1 MEGKSI
7 CEVFREFV
15 GRVLSAHGFELRGPH
30 LAERRS
36 RGLRQGIL
44 LRTEGSGEDVWAYVG
59 TYSVFTHE
67 LDDGP
72 APGRLTT
79 TNVVAGVCPGE
90 MGSREDGLLSTLKM
104 TMDILLP
111 ELNRYS
117 TVDAIVR
124 DVEKYPGSSAHL
136 LGDSSVSNTFN
147 HAYCLENVGRLQD
160 ARKLYRDTAER
171 LAQVDGA
178 LARKYSAAATRRA
191 AALDGVRSVKST
203 LPEGGECVARPMP
216 EVLILSNADEVCRNF
231 YVGLLRYLETAAEN
245 PAQPYPSLLLRAAEE
260 LYEPRID
267 YWRSLSIDAILKTVT
282 TYAPDF
288 EEEMEAQGPEALEEY
303 AEDLE
308 NILYMKA
315 FDEMCAERLLGLTA
329 DVRPTTR
336 AGIYEWLAEEFQRR
350 GEEDELEFLE
360 CDGEKAVPSILGAM
374 RTLAASPELELA

>member
-1 MEGKSI
+1 
-7 CEVFREFV
+7 
-15 GRVLSAHGFELRGPH
+15 
-30 LAERRS
+30 
-36 RGLRQGIL
+36 
-44 LRTEGSGEDVWAYVG
+44 
-59 TYSVFTHE
+59 
-67 LDDGP
+67 
-72 APGRLTT
+72 
-79 TNVVAGVCPGE
+79 
-90 MGSREDGLLSTLKM
+90 
-104 TMDILLP
+104 
-111 ELNRYS
+111 
-117 TVDAIVR
+117 
-124 DVEKYPGSSAHL
+124 
-136 LGDSSVSNTFN
+136 
-147 HAYCLENVGRLQD
+147 VGRLQD

-171 LAQVDGA
+171 LAQVNGA
-178 LARKYSAAATRRA
+178 LARKYSAAASRRA

-203 LPEGGECVARPMP
+203 LLEGGECVARPMP
-216 EVLILSNADEVCRNF
+216 EVLILSNTDEVCRNF

-360 CDGEKAVPSILGAM
+360 RDGEKAVPSILGAM